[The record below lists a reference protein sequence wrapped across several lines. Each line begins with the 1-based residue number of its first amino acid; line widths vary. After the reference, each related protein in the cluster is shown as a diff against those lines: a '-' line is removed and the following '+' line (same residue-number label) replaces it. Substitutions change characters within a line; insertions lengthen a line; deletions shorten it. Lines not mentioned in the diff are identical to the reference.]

1 MDIRVKRLK
10 EYKIENGNLLGILEL
25 EDQTLIR
32 IRINIYENDIWRLQ
46 LYSDKAKTSDINLST
61 IPVELKRENELI
73 KLSGRQTEL
82 IIIIEPFFL
91 SFKSGNKLILS
102 LDNHRNVGLL
112 HLTPPLAKKEKGFC
126 GTFSLNSEEKIFGL
140 GEFFTPCEKHSQ
152 FLEIWVNDAYGTFTQ
167 RAYKP
172 LPFLWSTKGW
182 GIFFNTNYK
191 TRHYIAHP
199 DKNLVGYYWE
209 DFSPNLD
216 LFIFFGKEPIE
227 IIQKYHAITGKP
239 EIPPFWSFGLW
250 MSRCYYWDEKE
261 VLKVAKTLR
270 EENIPCDVINLDGRA
285 WLRHGYQTDFQWD
298 LERFPDPK
306 RLISELKKLG
316 FKICLWENPYISE
329 KSSLFKEAEEKGFFL
344 KDLKGNIKKIKWVP
358 EEFQGLHNPP
368 AAGIVD
374 LTNPKAREWYK
385 DLHRPLLKM
394 GIDTFKTDFGEEIP
408 EDVIAYNGMRGEE
421 LHNYYAFLY
430 NQTVYEVVKEEK
442 GEGIVW
448 GRSGYIGS
456 HKIPV
461 QWAGDT
467 ESSYEGMFTSL
478 RGGLSYMLSGGNL
491 LWSHDLGGFYG
502 VKPDSKLFIRW
513 CEFALLNSLTRA
525 HGTTPREPWEFGKEG
540 ERIFKKFVY
549 IRYSLLLYIYSYAIL
564 GKKSSLPVMRHLILE
579 FPNDYIAPFIEDEYL
594 LGKDILI
601 ASLFTE
607 KDERNIYLPN
617 GIWYDFWEK
626 KSFEG
631 GTFYNLVVP
640 LNRIPIFIREGA
652 IIPRFLKIGKNTEE
666 LNDLIIEI
674 WFPQKEREEI
684 FNYTYGNLKV
694 NYLNKDLLEINI
706 ENYTNIHNIYLHI
719 LGIKHVKKLKP
730 PITSKLTPYGLL
742 LKLQAKKNNISIK
755 T

>member
-467 ESSYEGMFTSL
+467 EVSYEGMFTSL
-478 RGGLSYMLSGGNL
+478 RGGLSYMLSGGNI
-491 LWSHDLGGFYG
+491 LWAHDLGGFYG

-525 HGTTPREPWEFGKEG
+525 HGTNPREPWEFGREG
-540 ERIFKKFVY
+540 ETIFKKFVY
-549 IRYSLLLYIYSYAIL
+549 LRYSLLLYIYSYAIW
-564 GKKSSLPVMRHLILE
+564 GKKSSLPVMRPLILE

-601 ASLFTE
+601 APLFTE
-607 KDERNIYLPN
+607 KDERNIYLPD

-631 GTFYNLVVP
+631 GTFYNLLVP

-694 NYLNKDLLEINI
+694 NYLHKDLLEINI

-755 T
+755 I